1 MNTNYL
7 LFLYANQKSFDIPSK
22 IQSRLREKIKESDF
36 LVTDDSGTHRLI
48 GLRFY
53 PETKNPP
60 VITCVCMRHEMPA
73 AKQITFELGKKL
85 YYDSKASARL
95 FKYRAGSYLQK
106 KDNNFVVNLY
116 AKFYAPKRHKRIS
129 IKSNGQIY
137 INNTLLPSY
146 FKLSFLEK
154 ILGEPDEKGCHD
166 DYATKAK
173 YYRWFDY
180 GLEAG
185 SYPGHKGYV
194 GYMTIN
200 AKETLD
206 SPMHASVDIY
216 LGNEKIEQAAPYE
229 RYLKY
234 GRHCVSI
241 RSLSQDQC
249 VDCKKGEIA
258 IISISF
264 GPYPSQFL
272 FAVSKN
278 DKERILS
285 LIKKGCDINSKT
297 GPYFETPL
305 MYAVIRNKFE
315 IAKLLFENGADP
327 DIKDIYGRTARDILL
342 KKMIIKK
349 RENC

>member
-22 IQSRLREKIKESDF
+22 VQSDLRDKIKESDF

-60 VITCVCMRHEMPA
+60 VITCVCMRHEMTV
-73 AKQITFELGKKL
+73 AKQIAFELGKKL

-116 AKFYAPKRHKRIS
+116 ARFYAPKRHKRIS

-180 GLEAG
+180 GLEAC

-194 GYMTIN
+194 GYMNIN
-200 AKETLD
+200 AKETIEN
-206 SPMHASVDIY
+206 SIHAIVDIY
-216 LGNEKIEQAAPYE
+216 LVNEKVEQAAPFE
-229 RYLKY
+229 RYLRY
-234 GRHCVSI
+234 GRHCVAI
-241 RSLSQDQC
+241 KTLSQDQC
-249 VDCKKGEIA
+249 VDCQKGEIA
-258 IISISF
+258 MINISY
-264 GPYPSQFL
+264 GPFPSQFL
-272 FAVSKN
+272 FAVNKN
-278 DKERILS
+278 DKEKVLS

-315 IAKLLFENGADP
+315 IAKLLFDNGADP
-327 DIKDIYGRTARDILL
+327 DIKDIYGRTARELL
-342 KKMIIKK
+342 LQKMIIKK